1 MSTHSL
7 KLQKFSGFPGDKVA
21 VPSVPVAY
29 IALKSYIPHKTFN
42 KPGGKEVCFRAIS
55 SMCVSFDE
63 IDWQVNRLIEEL
75 QVIRKQARAFFQKEQ
90 SKRQAKK
97 ESE

>member
-7 KLQKFSGFPGDKVA
+7 KLQKFSGSPGNKVA

-29 IALKSYIPHKTFN
+29 VALKSYIPHKTLN

-55 SMCVSFDE
+55 SMCVSFNE
-63 IDWQVNRLIEEL
+63 IDWEVNRLIEEL
-75 QVIRKQARAFFQKEQ
+75 QTIRKQARGFFQKEQ
-90 SKRQAKK
+90 SKRQAKRR
-97 ESE
+97 ED